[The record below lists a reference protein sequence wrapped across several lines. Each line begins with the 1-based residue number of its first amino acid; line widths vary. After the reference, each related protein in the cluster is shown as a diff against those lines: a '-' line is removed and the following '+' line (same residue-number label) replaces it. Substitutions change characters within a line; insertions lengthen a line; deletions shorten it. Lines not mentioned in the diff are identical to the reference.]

1 MLFPSLYLAVF
12 FMDTDF
18 VISLAL
24 NNPDAPITLTET
36 TSLVPY
42 LNASAVD
49 NSTITGLNPI
59 PSTFLTI
66 PKIECDDDRFGE
78 PPVASCKNAIAEIPQ
93 DPATVIRD
101 PNRSYGGGQGIDMGT
116 PIDGEEV
123 YLLTYPAEE
132 NNFQLTMKSYSPPFI
147 RCSNT
152 APAARP
158 VSTSCQVII
167 NTMKASVDLT
177 TFGAVGIFGV
187 EEYLPQVLTERKCSF
202 TVDTTAPDD
211 AASWYDL
218 WQAAVALDGMCAR
231 TGRAGKSRFLGIGRK
246 LVMEMK
252 K

>member
-1 MLFPSLYLAVF
+1 
-12 FMDTDF
+12 MDTDF

-101 PNRSYGGGQGIDMGT
+101 PNRSYGPRGEGTWDVNLPKRYISCASSPMSLLFGWYLIADGQCIIDLTQTST
-116 PIDGEEV
+116 PSHVRNND
-123 YLLTYPAEE
+123 LLAVATIIQDECVEGDTPPCT
-132 NNFQLTMKSYSPPFI
+132 FQNCLD
-147 RCSNT
+147 
-152 APAARP
+152 
-158 VSTSCQVII
+158 
-167 NTMKASVDLT
+167 VDL
-177 TFGAVGIFGV
+177 
-187 EEYLPQVLTERKCSF
+187 
-202 TVDTTAPDD
+202 
-211 AASWYDL
+211 
-218 WQAAVALDGMCAR
+218 
-231 TGRAGKSRFLGIGRK
+231 
-246 LVMEMK
+246 
-252 K
+252 